1 MRSSSSPRAQAA
13 ALDQYYTKG
22 QVAWSCWRKLQQI
35 TRRLGVSLEESRI
48 IEPSAGGGAFLD
60 TAPAGVVVHGFD
72 VSPAPH
78 REDIRFHDF
87 LADSLPRLPG
97 PRRDGAHIVVGNPP
111 FGKKSSL
118 VHAFIERAF
127 THAQAD
133 IVAFIVP
140 LAMRK
145 WAAQRC
151 LDTSIRL
158 IADVDLPEEA
168 FEFRGKPYGLRC
180 CFQIWVADGIASS
193 LPDLRVRAAPP
204 TLHPD
209 FTAYQC
215 NRMPGTDAHFRR
227 AWDFAVPMSGFAD
240 YTVKAF
246 RAKDCDLR
254 KHWILFKAHSPRA
267 LRRLQRLDFVALSQ
281 ERTVVPGFGKADVVK
296 AYEEEV
302 AAEKKCA
309 RRSVAERRGKFTR
322 GRSLY
327 PRMIRSEIRN
337 ASGYGSKTMSKNTA
351 FRSARAASRHAGVC
365 ADRFLLAPASNA
377 RIGASNPPAG
387 NVRRKPVAP
396 VEPNAVAAK
405 PTKKTVGYDKTV
417 GEETWLTPVEIVR
430 SLGPFDLD
438 PATPQNGMPWR
449 TATRMLK
456 PSDDGLATFWPK
468 SDFVWH
474 NPPYGKGMGEWLK
487 KAANHGN
494 GLTLIFARTDTQAFH
509 ENVWRHPNATAVFF
523 FEGRL
528 QFCNPKGNKV
538 GSAGAASVLI
548 AYGKKARARLEA
560 AVLSGALNGRVIVL
574 DKAQAR
580 VWQAG
585 LRKRAA

>member
-1 MRSSSSPRAQAA
+1 MRSSSSQRAQAA
-13 ALDQYYTKG
+13 ALDQYYT
-22 QVAWSCWRKLQQI
+22 QHPVARLCWSKLQQI
-35 TRRLGVSLEESRI
+35 AHRIGVSLELSRV

-60 TAPAGVVVHGFD
+60 TAPAGVVVRGFD

-78 REDIRFHDF
+78 RKDIRVHDF
-87 LADSLPRLPG
+87 LTDTLPRLPL
-97 PRRDGAHIVVGNPP
+97 PRGDGARIVVGNPP

-127 THAQAD
+127 THAKAD

-140 LAMRK
+140 VAMRK

-151 LDTSIRL
+151 MDMSIRL
-158 IADVDLPEEA
+158 IADEDLPEQA

-180 CFQIWVADGIASS
+180 CFQIWVADGIASP

-204 TLHPD
+204 TAHPD

-215 NRMPGTDAHFRR
+215 NRMPGADAHFRR
-227 AWDFAVPMSGFAD
+227 AWDFAVPMGGFAD
-240 YTVKAF
+240 YTVKAY
-246 RAKDCDLR
+246 RAKDCDRR
-254 KHWILFKAHSPRA
+254 KHWILFKAHTPQA
-267 LRRLQRLDFVALSQ
+267 LRRLKRLDFVALSR
-281 ERTVVPGFGKADVVK
+281 ELTVVPGFGKADVVK
-296 AYEEEV
+296 AYVEAV
-302 AAEKKCA
+302 ASERA
-309 RRSVAERRGKFTR
+309 RAWRGAHGRRGNFTR
-322 GRSLY
+322 GQARY
-327 PRMIRSEIRN
+327 PRMVASEIRN
-337 ASGYGSKTMSKNTA
+337 ASGYGSKTMSKHTSA
-351 FRSARAASRHAGVC
+351 RSARAASRHAAARV
-365 ADRFLLAPASNA
+365 DRFLLAPVSSA
-377 RIGASNPPAG
+377 RIGASNAPVR
-387 NVRRKPVAP
+387 NLRRKPVTA
-396 VEPNAVAAK
+396 VVPNAMTSK
-405 PTKKTVGYDKTV
+405 STKKTVGYDKTV
-417 GEETWLTPVEIVR
+417 GEETWLTPVDIVR

-438 PATPQNGMPWR
+438 PATPQKGMPWR

-474 NPPYGKGMGEWLK
+474 NPPYGKVMGEWLK

-509 ENVWRHPNATAVFF
+509 EHVWRHPNTTAVFF

-528 QFCNPKGNKV
+528 QFCNPKGKKV

-548 AYGKKARARLEA
+548 AYGKKARARLES
-560 AVLSGALNGRVIVL
+560 AVQSGALNGRVIVL
-574 DKAQAR
+574 DKDQAR

-585 LRKRAA
+585 RRAKAA